1 VEFRHNK
8 SYTLEEALSR
18 MEQYCAYRE
27 RCHREVVAK
36 LREMRMIPEAI
47 DTIVV
52 RLIETDFLNEMRF
65 ARAFVQGKF
74 RQKGWGKM
82 RLQRELKQREISEYL
97 VRKALADI
105 DEADYQERFEAMAEK
120 QWEALKNETHPLK
133 RKKKFVDYFTYR
145 GWEPDRIY
153 DRLQILSGK

>member
-1 VEFRHNK
+1 
-8 SYTLEEALSR
+8 
-18 MEQYCAYRE
+18 
-27 RCHREVVAK
+27 
-36 LREMRMIPEAI
+36 MIPEAI

-52 RLIETDFLNEMRF
+52 RLIETDFLNEMPF

-97 VRKALADI
+97 IRKALADV